1 MASPGLTAP
10 LLPDGAASPAT
21 PFPAIPT
28 WTPPTSAE
36 RERDRRREEAIDRE
50 LAELE
55 AERLRGLFELGRDLD
70 LGGSDG
76 GAGDLVATRAGA
88 RARDNSPSETK
99 SDWVERAAALEHGL
113 TMRLVETRTETGYGE
128 DDEAHFPIV
137 ARTPSS
143 SGVDA
148 PVATVVEPD
157 AATRAMD
164 EEIEKVRKELAAAR
178 ASSATLL
185 RENEDLKA
193 KLRAAAARADAQAT
207 LARGSPSAAVKE
219 ALASRAI
226 AEARAIRANADAM
239 AGVAS

>member
-76 GAGDLVATRAGA
+76 GAGDLVATRADEAGVVGRIARRRSRNLGPRGHLSTIDRRVTTGAVGLNRGA
-88 RARDNSPSETK
+88 RADRRPKAWS
-99 SDWVERAAALEHGL
+99 
-113 TMRLVETRTETGYGE
+113 
-128 DDEAHFPIV
+128 
-137 ARTPSS
+137 
-143 SGVDA
+143 
-148 PVATVVEPD
+148 
-157 AATRAMD
+157 
-164 EEIEKVRKELAAAR
+164 AAR
-178 ASSATLL
+178 
-185 RENEDLKA
+185 
-193 KLRAAAARADAQAT
+193 
-207 LARGSPSAAVKE
+207 
-219 ALASRAI
+219 
-226 AEARAIRANADAM
+226 
-239 AGVAS
+239 

>member
-88 RARDNSPSETK
+88 TEQCEGARTRSG
-99 SDWVERAAALEHGL
+99 LEHPG
-113 TMRLVETRTETGYGE
+113 GSNGE
-128 DDEAHFPIV
+128 RF
-137 ARTPSS
+137 R
-143 SGVDA
+143 A
-148 PVATVVEPD
+148 P
-157 AATRAMD
+157 
-164 EEIEKVRKELAAAR
+164 
-178 ASSATLL
+178 
-185 RENEDLKA
+185 
-193 KLRAAAARADAQAT
+193 
-207 LARGSPSAAVKE
+207 
-219 ALASRAI
+219 
-226 AEARAIRANADAM
+226 
-239 AGVAS
+239 

>member
-1 MASPGLTAP
+1 M
-10 LLPDGAASPAT
+10 
-21 PFPAIPT
+21 
-28 WTPPTSAE
+28 
-36 RERDRRREEAIDRE
+36 
-50 LAELE
+50 
-55 AERLRGLFELGRDLD
+55 
-70 LGGSDG
+70 
-76 GAGDLVATRAGA
+76 
-88 RARDNSPSETK
+88 
-99 SDWVERAAALEHGL
+99 
-113 TMRLVETRTETGYGE
+113 
-128 DDEAHFPIV
+128 
-137 ARTPSS
+137 
-143 SGVDA
+143 
-148 PVATVVEPD
+148 ATVVEPD

-185 RENEDLKA
+185 RENEDLKE